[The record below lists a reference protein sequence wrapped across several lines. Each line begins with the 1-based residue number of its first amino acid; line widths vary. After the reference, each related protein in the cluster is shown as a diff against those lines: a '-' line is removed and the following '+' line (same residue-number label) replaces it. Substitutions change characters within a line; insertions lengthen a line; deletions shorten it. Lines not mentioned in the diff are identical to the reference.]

1 MAGDGGEVRGEER
14 APTTE
19 NNIHSLAH
27 SACPPFL
34 LLIFF
39 SSLFSISSNPYR
51 NQSHCTHTSAS
62 SPILACQVTLCLCDY
77 VTAIAVATYASRQ
90 LDRSTEII
98 PLGLK

>member
-1 MAGDGGEVRGEER
+1 MAGGGGEVRGEER

-19 NNIHSLAH
+19 NNIHSFTH
-27 SACPPFL
+27 SACPSFL

-39 SSLFSISSNPYR
+39 LHFSPSHPTPIATNP
-51 NQSHCTHTSAS
+51 HCTHTSAS

-77 VTAIAVATYASRQ
+77 VTAIAVATYAPRQ
-90 LDRSTEII
+90 PDRPTEII